1 MTLPASGLSSTGGLT
16 AHRESIS
23 PTGEHQPYGRQSQL
37 KLSFGPPGDPSGFT
51 VEPLECNSDQR
62 TKMSPIAN
70 DVTEFIVKEH
80 VQKTTLEGGYG
91 TARALRER
99 LLYGQS
105 CLREECWDK
114 TRFRDV
120 KATAEGFNLREST
133 MPSGQAASAI
143 ECLTGGS
150 QEDKI
155 RGIIHHRAA
164 CLRLP

>member
-1 MTLPASGLSSTGGLT
+1 MTLPASGLSSTGGFT

-37 KLSFGPPGDPSGFT
+37 KLSFGPPGDLSGFT

-62 TKMSPIAN
+62 IKMSAGAN
-70 DVTEFIVKEH
+70 DAPEFREH
-80 VQKTTLEGGYG
+80 VQKTTLERGYG

-99 LLYGQS
+99 LLYGRS

-114 TRFRDV
+114 IRFRDV